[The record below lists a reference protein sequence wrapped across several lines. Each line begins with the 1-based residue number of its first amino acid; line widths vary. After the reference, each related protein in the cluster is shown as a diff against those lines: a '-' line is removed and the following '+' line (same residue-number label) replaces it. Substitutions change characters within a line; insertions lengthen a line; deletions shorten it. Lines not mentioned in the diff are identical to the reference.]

1 MLSFL
6 ALLCV
11 MFSLGQASVIPAQ
24 RATYRR
30 VCYHTNWSQYRPGIG
45 KFYPEDIDPTLCTHI
60 IYSFA
65 KMTNNQLQPF
75 EWNDDSTDW
84 STGMYERF
92 NTHVKPHGVKTLI
105 GVGGWNFG
113 STPFSDMAA
122 TASGRRTFVTTSI
135 DFLRQRNFDGL
146 DLDWE
151 YPAARGGR
159 ASDKQTFTLL
169 CKELREAFEEEGAR
183 TGRAPLLLTAAIPA
197 GEDNALNGYEM
208 VEVAGYLDFLNL
220 MAYDLHG
227 QWETYTGL
235 NSPLYA
241 ASDETGDD
249 RKLNQAFAVDM
260 WLDGG
265 VPASKINL
273 GMGLYGRTFTT
284 TGDNSIRAPASG
296 GGNAGTYTREKGYL
310 AYYEICTML
319 SQGATRVFHSEH
331 LAPYAYQGNQWVG
344 YDDVE
349 SLPYKI
355 EYLKSKNLGGAMVW
369 ALDTD
374 DFQGSTCGQG
384 RYPLLT
390 AINNLLDTGSA
401 GVVLPPGPTH
411 PPIKPVTQRPD
422 PAVTQG
428 PNPVVTQAPVVIDQG
443 GLGAVTCDGK
453 PNGHHPD
460 PTDCGKYIQCWGG
473 QMFTGTCAA
482 GLQWNQA
489 IMGCDWPYNVNC

>member
-1 MLSFL
+1 MLTVL

-11 MFSLGQASVIPAQ
+11 MVSLGQTSVIPAQ
-24 RATYRR
+24 RSTYRR
-30 VCYHTNWSQYRPGIG
+30 VCYHTNWSQYRHGIG
-45 KFYPEDIDPTLCTHI
+45 QFYPEDIDPSLCTHI
-60 IYSFA
+60 IYAFA
-65 KMTNNQLQPF
+65 KMTNNQLQPY

-84 STGMYERF
+84 STGLYERF
-92 NTHVKPHGVKTLI
+92 TTHLQPHGVKTLL

-113 STPFSDMAA
+113 STAFSDMAA
-122 TASGRRTFVTTSI
+122 TAAGRQTFVTTSI

-159 ASDKQTFTLL
+159 PSDKQTFTLL
-169 CKELREAFEEEGAR
+169 CKELREAFDAEGAR

-197 GEDNALNGYEM
+197 GEDNAMNGYEM
-208 VEVAGYLDFLNL
+208 AEVARYLDFLNL

-227 QWETYTGL
+227 QWEDYTGL

-260 WLDGG
+260 WLAGG

-273 GMGLYGRTFTT
+273 GLGTYGRSFTT

-296 GGNAGTYTREKGYL
+296 GGTAGQYTREKGYL

-319 SQGATRVFHSEH
+319 NQGATRVFHSEH

-349 SLPYKI
+349 SLQYKV

-369 ALDTD
+369 AYDID
-374 DFQGSTCGQG
+374 DFSGSSCGQG
-384 RYPLLT
+384 PYPLMN
-390 AINNLLDTGSA
+390 AIKNLLGGLS
-401 GVVLPPGPTH
+401 GGIP
-411 PPIKPVTQRPD
+411 
-422 PAVTQG
+422 
-428 PNPVVTQAPVVIDQG
+428 PNPVTEVPNLVPTQAPIVVVTEAPVVVDQG
-443 GLGAVTCDGK
+443 GLVAVTCHGK
-453 PNGHHPD
+453 PDGFYAD
-460 PTDCGKYIQCWGG
+460 PTDCNKYYQCAGG
-473 QMFTGTCAA
+473 HKYPGHCGA
-482 GLQWNQA
+482 GLYWNQA
-489 IMGCDWPYNVNC
+489 MMVCDWPYNVNC